1 MLSSRRKA
9 SNHTAN
15 GVWVWG
21 EGRGAQQTK
30 MLLKKLKYYFLNASV
45 LSFCSVFLQCE
56 LNRREDA
63 AGLKEGLAG
72 LVVWQESS
80 NN

>member
-1 MLSSRRKA
+1 
-9 SNHTAN
+9 
-15 GVWVWG
+15 
-21 EGRGAQQTK
+21 

-63 AGLKEGLAG
+63 AGLKEGLAELLDSIASVLICHSG
-72 LVVWQESS
+72 SS
-80 NN
+80 SGEGDRG

>member
-15 GVWVWG
+15 GVCF
-21 EGRGAQQTK
+21 RAQQTK
-30 MLLKKLKYYFLNASV
+30 MLLKKLKYYFLIASV
-45 LSFCSVFLQCE
+45 LSFCSVFLQCV
-56 LNRREDA
+56 LDRREDA

-72 LVVWQESS
+72 VVVWQESS
-80 NN
+80 TN